1 MALPGGR
8 PIVVD
13 GKQYEWIVKKDK
25 RASRYD
31 EDDYGDEMPIYD
43 KVVTIRAIDSG
54 KLIQQ
59 RIDRS
64 AVTPEFVSILI
75 QEAVLTS
82 KL

>member
-13 GKQYEWIVKKDK
+13 GKEYEWIVKKDK
-25 RASRYD
+25 YASRYD
-31 EDDYGDEMPIYD
+31 QDDYGDDVPIHD

-59 RIDRS
+59 KVDRS

-75 QEAVLTS
+75 QSAVLAA